1 MSTGKSSSWL
11 AGATREA
18 IKNPTIQN
26 AVLESATSEISE
38 PVAPE
43 KDLSVDVDPQE
54 LGRLKKLNYGLRFFN
69 IGVSV
74 LMAYAAAES
83 LTSSSVGTVFIACYV
98 FFFAALICCFECA
111 LSGVSRAISS
121 NFGFMY
127 GLAGRS
133 FFLLFVAG
141 MCYRLGLAGIITMA
155 LLGVSWLTYVAIR
168 YKHPKYEEYVRK
180 VHYAGIGQTSSKKF
194 FIV

>member
-1 MSTGKSSSWL
+1 
-11 AGATREA
+11 
-18 IKNPTIQN
+18 
-26 AVLESATSEISE
+26 
-38 PVAPE
+38 
-43 KDLSVDVDPQE
+43 
-54 LGRLKKLNYGLRFFN
+54 
-69 IGVSV
+69 
-74 LMAYAAAES
+74 MAYAAAES

-194 FIV
+194 FIVWAIVDTWSNFCVARHNFYDSSIYLLNRLPKLLRYNFIFVVLLILIAYFDKNHKIKR